1 MKPIFNS
8 TPAPEPLD
16 DLLAAALHG
25 ELTAAERAALDARLA
40 TDPAARAA
48 YQETQRMHDLLEKN
62 HREAQ
67 PDPAFEERMIAAV
80 RRKARAE
87 KEHRET
93 AWESVMVLWRGLGRL
108 VRGRSWPEYAGAL
121 AVLLVLGVVAFR
133 PITAGI
139 RKAKALGGRQEFV
152 AMLPTG
158 WASAADVPTNQEKS
172 DADKGMVTTTRSPNA
187 TLVSEKARSLTF
199 LPSFDTPTNAQ
210 SADKGLNHKLELYN
224 GSTGKSLGP
233 QAVPLLGD
241 VPQGGRLFSGSDSL
255 SQKDFLRRNVDG
267 RVSPPAGPAVA
278 DSDLTDS
285 ENQQQHAL
293 KLPPSFMETAKHGV
307 TLSGYVDTST
317 TLAFAGA
324 SQMGSAPKSTA
335 SPTPPATAEPS
346 RKLIRNA
353 QLDLEVKSYEQAV
366 DDITVLTKADGGY
379 VDSSSSQRG
388 GNGKLQG
395 TLVAKVLPENLDA
408 FLLRLRGLGEV
419 KNQSISTDDVTR
431 AYYDTQARLDNSR
444 LMEKQLQQLLQR
456 DTGKVADLLQVER
469 ELERVRGDI
478 ESMQGQL
485 KLYDFQVQYATVT
498 IALAEKDLNQAAAYL
513 LQEHDTFSLFA
524 RNVEEAFQQ
533 AKAAADTCQAEI
545 LSADLQHNAGQDET
559 AQFVFSV
566 PPAQIDAFLTRVRAL
581 GRVENFVRTTRRVA
595 NDGGDTGT
603 PADQTRTEKDR
614 VQVEVTIR
622 ADDESPR
629 QQTQLAV
636 ASTGDIDAQARQA
649 KDDAAVNDAAVTA
662 SSFDRAPDGTE
673 TAALTFRLPVAHVA
687 ALMTALEKLG
697 RVESLTVA
705 RRDGPDQ
712 PAADDNAPAQIDL
725 QLHNVPAV
733 RFQDEPPRQQTQLAI
748 VSTGDVDAQAQQVK
762 ADALQ
767 TGVAVTGSSFQ
778 RAPDGTEEAALTF
791 RVPLGRAAAFT
802 ATLEKLG
809 RVESLA
815 VQRNDVPGASGT
827 DPDAPAEISLRLH
840 NEAAFVADDRGLW
853 PTLRRTFG
861 GGIAAFLGSVQTIGV
876 IVAYLLPWAAALV
889 LAAWVGRRIYVSR
902 RKR

>member
-121 AVLLVLGVVAFR
+121 VVLLVLGVVAFG
-133 PITAGI
+133 PIMAGI
-139 RKAKALGGRQEFV
+139 RKAKMPEGQ
-152 AMLPTG
+152 
-158 WASAADVPTNQEKS
+158 
-172 DADKGMVTTTRSPNA
+172 
-187 TLVSEKARSLTF
+187 ARSLAF
-199 LPSFDTPTNAQ
+199 LSWASPSAAETQLAQ
-210 SADKGLNHKLELYN
+210 TKQKEEYRETGMVIAPPDEPLAA
-224 GSTGKSLGP
+224 ST
-233 QAVPLLGD
+233 
-241 VPQGGRLFSGSDSL
+241 
-255 SQKDFLRRNVDG
+255 
-267 RVSPPAGPAVA
+267 
-278 DSDLTDS
+278 
-285 ENQQQHAL
+285 
-293 KLPPSFMETAKHGV
+293 PPSMITDESKKAE
-307 TLSGYVDTST
+307 
-317 TLAFAGA
+317 AFADTGA
-324 SQMGSAPKSTA
+324 PTGPTA
-335 SPTPPATAEPS
+335 SPAQLFQSHAVNLESNEFASHIQYGAPIASTTISTTPSFKTPQSHHSPGPDLAALRPFGLDPNQVTTSPADAAPSEPAHPASTPAATEPS

-431 AYYDTQARLDNSR
+431 AYYDTEARLDNSR

-533 AKAAADTCQAEI
+533 AKAAAGTCQAEI

-614 VQVEVTIR
+614 VQVEVAIR

-649 KDDAAVNDAAVTA
+649 KDDAAVNGAAVTA

-767 TGVAVTGSSFQ
+767 TGVTVTGSSFQ

-802 ATLEKLG
+802 AMLEKLG

>member
-8 TPAPEPLD
+8 TPAPDPLD

-93 AWESVMVLWRGLGRL
+93 AWKSVLVLWRGLGRL
-108 VRGRSWPEYAGAL
+108 VRDRSWPEYAGAL
-121 AVLLVLGVVAFR
+121 AVLLVLCVVAFG

-139 RKAKALGGRQEFV
+139 RKAKMPEGQ
-152 AMLPTG
+152 
-158 WASAADVPTNQEKS
+158 
-172 DADKGMVTTTRSPNA
+172 
-187 TLVSEKARSLTF
+187 ARSLTF
-199 LPSFDTPTNAQ
+199 LPGGPTSAADAQ
-210 SADKGLNHKLELYN
+210 FAQMKQKEEYRETGMVIAPPDEPLAA
-224 GSTGKSLGP
+224 ST
-233 QAVPLLGD
+233 
-241 VPQGGRLFSGSDSL
+241 
-255 SQKDFLRRNVDG
+255 
-267 RVSPPAGPAVA
+267 
-278 DSDLTDS
+278 
-285 ENQQQHAL
+285 
-293 KLPPSFMETAKHGV
+293 PPSMITDESKKAEAFPDTGAPTA
-307 TLSGYVDTST
+307 
-317 TLAFAGA
+317 
-324 SQMGSAPKSTA
+324 PTA
-335 SPTPPATAEPS
+335 SPAQLFQSHAVNLESNEFASHIQYGAPIASTTQSAIPSFKTMSQHGQAPVMSAFATGGLQPDGIDSLFQAKTARPFAVDSNQVTTSPADAAPSEPAHPASTPATAEPS

-533 AKAAADTCQAEI
+533 AKAAAGTCQAEI
-545 LSADLQHNAGQDET
+545 LSADLQHNAGQDEV

-614 VQVEVTIR
+614 VQVEVAIR

-649 KDDAAVNDAAVTA
+649 KDAAAANGAAVTA

-673 TAALTFRLPVAHVA
+673 TAAMTFRLPVVHVA

-733 RFQDEPPRQQTQLAI
+733 RFQDEPPRQQTQLVI

-802 ATLEKLG
+802 AMLEKLG

-827 DPDAPAEISLRLH
+827 DPD
-840 NEAAFVADDRGLW
+840 AAFVADDRGLW

-876 IVAYLLPWAAALV
+876 IVAYLLPWVAALV
-889 LAAWVGRRIYVSR
+889 LAAWMGRRIYVSR